1 MKIVITGGCGY
12 IGSHIARYVKQ
23 HDKDNRVYVIDRV
36 RRDHTLKDAD
46 GYLHEDYA
54 SKSSL
59 LWITELEPDVIVHC
73 AGSSLVGESMVNP
86 AEYYENNIAK
96 TIALL
101 SHIKDLRKKPLI
113 LFSSSASVYG
123 NPATVPVYESD
134 PKLPISP
141 YGVSKH
147 VTERLLSDYHAAY
160 GIPSV
165 CFRYFNAA
173 GAEPVNHDLGQ
184 APGASHIVAR
194 ILEAKLAGQSFTLNG
209 ADYNTPDRT
218 CIRDYIHVWDLADAH
233 IRAIEWMNTEDKPYA
248 AVMNLGTQHGI
259 SNQEIIDY
267 VTVNYGGIDVI
278 VGPRRSGDPD
288 KLVADASVAY
298 TFLKWKPVYST
309 INQIVDSAYKW
320 YTREL

>member
-12 IGSHIARYVKQ
+12 IGSHIARALKQ
-23 HDKDNRVYVIDRV
+23 HDSINHIYVIDRE
-36 RRDHTLKDAD
+36 RREHTLTSTE
-46 GYLHEDYA
+46 GFLHADYA
-54 SKSSL
+54 SKQSL
-59 LWITELEPDVIVHC
+59 LWIQELEPDVVVHC
-73 AGSSLVGESMVNP
+73 ASDTLVGESVADP
-86 AEYYENNIAK
+86 AKYYENNVSK
-96 TIALL
+96 TITLL
-101 SHIKDLRKKPLI
+101 NCLKDLKKKPLV

-123 NPATVPVYESD
+123 NPVQIPVYETD

-147 VTERLLSDYHAAY
+147 ITERMLSDYHAAY
-160 GIPSV
+160 GMPSV

-173 GAEPVNHDLGQ
+173 GAEPFNFDLGQ
-184 APGASHIVAR
+184 APGASHIIAR
-194 ILEAKLAGQSFTLNG
+194 ILEAKLAGKTFVLNG
-209 ADYNTPDRT
+209 IDYNTPDRT

-233 IRAIEWMNTEDKPYA
+233 IRAIEWMSNQQETYA

-267 VTVNYGGIDVI
+267 IALNYGGVDVT
-278 VGPRRSGDPD
+278 VGPRRPGDPD
-288 KLVADASVAY
+288 RLVANADLAY
-298 TFLKWKPVYST
+298 TLLKWKPNYST

>member
-12 IGSHIARYVKQ
+12 IGSHIARALKQ
-23 HDKDNRVYVIDRV
+23 HHADNRVYIIDRV
-36 RRDHTLKDAD
+36 RRDHTLKDVD

-173 GAEPVNHDLGQ
+173 GAEPFTHDLGQ

-194 ILEAKLAGQSFTLNG
+194 ILEAKLAGRSFTLNG

-233 IRAIEWMNTEDKPYA
+233 IRAIEWMNNENEKHA
-248 AVMNLGTQHGI
+248 AVMNLGTEHGI

-267 VTVNYGGIDVI
+267 VTVNYGGIDVV
-278 VGPRRSGDPD
+278 VGPRRPGDPD
-288 KLVADASVAY
+288 RLVASYNVAH
-298 TFLKWKPVYST
+298 TLLKWKPVYST

>member
-12 IGSHIARYVKQ
+12 IGSHIARALKQ
-23 HDKDNRVYVIDRV
+23 HDSKNRIYTIDRV
-36 RRDHTLKDAD
+36 RRDHTLKNVD

-59 LWITELEPDVIVHC
+59 LWITELDPDVIIHC
-73 AGSSLVGESMVNP
+73 AGSSLVGESMTNP

-96 TIALL
+96 TITLL
-101 SHIKDLRKKPLI
+101 SHVKDLRKKPLI

-134 PKLPISP
+134 PNLPISP

-160 GIPSV
+160 GVPSV

-173 GAEPVNHDLGQ
+173 GAEPFTHDLGQ

-194 ILEAKLAGQSFTLNG
+194 ILEAKLAGRSFVLNG

-233 IRAIEWMNTEDKPYA
+233 IRAIEWMNRQDTKQA

-267 VTVNYGGIDVI
+267 VTVNYGGIDVV
-278 VGPRRSGDPD
+278 VGPRRPGDPD
-288 KLVADASVAY
+288 RLVADSERATQV
-298 TFLKWKPVYST
+298 LKWKPVYST